1 MKNRGLP
8 EQIAETIVS
17 DVILPRELAPG
28 DQLPTVRELQR
39 KFEVSTSTISAALDV
54 LEDQGIISR
63 QHRNGSYLKSQ
74 PSHAPAPGKTC
85 RKVGLVYPAFTTKP
99 LLKDILR
106 GMERIC
112 KTQRIELSTATVE
125 TYGQEQAKATEM
137 ARSGLDALVIYPQPR
152 TIKQFRSDYLAS
164 ELPGLPIILIDLAY
178 PSQMR
183 TNITFDN
190 YQLGF
195 DITQRLL
202 EEGHRNISFKKLKS
216 QNREIHYR
224 SNNDRYQGYLD
235 ALQSKGI
242 TPLPEHCWSENF
254 SIHFKPEEKLSIDF
268 LSAFKEKPSAQ
279 RPTAVISLEDNH
291 AAALIRCAKNVGVRV
306 PEDLKIVGFDSNSA
320 AHRRAGIPFPT
331 TRPDFEKMGSL
342 AANLAI
348 REVRHPSPAPLNYVL
363 PVDLDWV

>member
-17 DVILPRELAPG
+17 DVILPRSLAPG

-39 KFEVSTSTISAALDV
+39 KFEVSTSTISAALDI
-54 LEDQGIISR
+54 LEDQGTISR
-63 QHRNGSYLKSQ
+63 QHRNGSFLKSQ

-85 RKVGLVYPAFTTKP
+85 RKIGLIYPAFTTKP

-112 KTQRIELSTATVE
+112 KAQRIELSVATVE

-137 ARSGLDALVIYPQPR
+137 AHADLDALVIYPHPR

-178 PSQMR
+178 PAQMR

-195 DITQRLL
+195 DITLKLL
-202 EEGHRNISFKKLKS
+202 EEGHRNIAFKKLKS
-216 QNREIHYR
+216 QNKEIHYR

-235 ALQSKGI
+235 ALQFKGI
-242 TPLPEHCWSENF
+242 TPLPEFCWAENF
-254 SIHFKPEEKLSIDF
+254 SIHLKPEEKLAIDF
-268 LSAFKEKPSAQ
+268 LRNFKEKPLAQ

-291 AAALIRCAKNVGVRV
+291 AAALIHCAKELGIRI
-306 PEDLKIVGFDSNSA
+306 PEDLKIVGFDSNPD
-320 AHRRAGIPFPT
+320 AHRLADIPFPT
-331 TRPDFEKMGSL
+331 SCPDFEKMGSL

-348 REVRHPSPAPLNYVL
+348 REVRSPSSPLNYVL
-363 PVDLDWV
+363 PVELNWV